1 MSFKK
6 IKEKMVTIT
15 DTLTPSSSAINQAIK
30 EVKQYLNVE
39 LSVVKESKEGI
50 NALKE
55 YAEAETP
62 SLKGAISALANKI
75 ERIENA
81 REEKVAQLQEKFVNP
96 LNKIVE
102 EAKILNNE
110 LKEAENAKKALE
122 KAERKLEKLESKPI
136 EKLKPGQLDDAKS
149 NVKSAKANNEKEE
162 AEAKRATETF
172 NKKRLDTIQ
181 LILKDVADIENK
193 YHEKALKLMGAV
205 AKKVEKEP
213 PIPSLEE

>member
-30 EVKQYLNVE
+30 EIKHYLNVE

-75 ERIENA
+75 ERIE
-81 REEKVAQLQEKFVNP
+81 
-96 LNKIVE
+96 
-102 EAKILNNE
+102 
-110 LKEAENAKKALE
+110 KKALE
-122 KAERKLEKLESKPI
+122 KADRKLEKLEAKPI
-136 EKLKPGQLDDAKS
+136 EKHKPGQLDEAKS
-149 NVKSAKANNEKEE
+149 AAKSAKANYEKEE

-181 LILKDVADIENK
+181 LVLKDVADIENK